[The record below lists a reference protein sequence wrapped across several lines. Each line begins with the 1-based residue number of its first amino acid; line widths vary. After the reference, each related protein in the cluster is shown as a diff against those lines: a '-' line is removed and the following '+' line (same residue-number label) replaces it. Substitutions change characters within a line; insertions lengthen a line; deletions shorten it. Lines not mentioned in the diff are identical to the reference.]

1 MYDILIK
8 NGKIID
14 GQNSA
19 PYFADVAIQGDE
31 IVKIG
36 KIDEPAGRAIDAA
49 GKIVTPGFMISIAI
63 RTRSYSMTPRIR
75 CGFGRA
81 LPQRSSVTAA
91 YLRLR

>member
-36 KIDEPAGRAIDAA
+36 RIDEPVGRVIDAA
-49 GKIVTPGFMISIAI
+49 GKVVTPGFIDIAT
-63 RTRSYSMTPRIR
+63 RTPSYSTTPRIR

-81 LPQRSSVTAA
+81 LPRRSSATAA
-91 YLRLR
+91 YPRPR